1 MAEDTDL
8 LPWILGGLLAATV
21 AIAITVGA
29 SNGTA
34 PNGTAPNKSHAALQT
49 APLQTAALG
58 LPGAEATPRATA
70 ALSQA
75 TVALSQATVA
85 LPQAPAIAPTAAPN
99 LSAAQIQTSA
109 PPTQPTSQIWQCT
122 INGQKTFSDAPC
134 GDKSS
139 LRELG
144 PINRMDP
151 SPVFS
156 HAPPYGREAS
166 YQSEYSYPGEQADSN
181 AAEQQLAGNSY
192 PVFVGIP
199 IHEHRRPEH
208 AHRPHEHNRGPQ
220 PRRN

>member
-1 MAEDTDL
+1 
-8 LPWILGGLLAATV
+8 
-21 AIAITVGA
+21 
-29 SNGTA
+29 
-34 PNGTAPNKSHAALQT
+34 LQ
-49 APLQTAALG
+49 PLQAAKMNTANWKSLA
-58 LPGAEATPRATA
+58 
-70 ALSQA
+70 
-75 TVALSQATVA
+75 
-85 LPQAPAIAPTAAPN
+85 
-99 LSAAQIQTSA
+99 SAAQIQTAA

-139 LRELG
+139 VRELG

-151 SPVFS
+151 SPVLS
-156 HAPPYGREAS
+156 HAPSYGRDAN
-166 YQSEYSYPGEQADSN
+166 YQPEYSYPGEQADSN

-199 IHEHRRPEH
+199 IHERRRPEH

>member
-8 LPWILGGLLAATV
+8 LPWILGGLSAATV

-29 SNGTA
+29 SNGT
-34 PNGTAPNKSHAALQT
+34 TPNKSHAAT
-49 APLQTAALG
+49 STAALS
-58 LPGAEATPRATA
+58 LPGAEAIPQATA
-70 ALSQA
+70 ALSE
-75 TVALSQATVA
+75 
-85 LPQAPAIAPTAAPN
+85 APAIAPVRAPNLAGAPN
-99 LSAAQIQTSA
+99 LSAAQIQTAA

-139 LRELG
+139 RRELG

-156 HAPPYGREAS
+156 HAPPYGREAN
-166 YQSEYSYPGEQADSN
+166 YQPEYSYPGEQADSN
-181 AAEQQLAGNSY
+181 AAEQPLAGNSY

-199 IHEHRRPEH
+199 IHERRRPEH

>member
-8 LPWILGGLLAATV
+8 LPWILGGLSAATV

-34 PNGTAPNKSHAALQT
+34 PNGTAPNKSHAA
-49 APLQTAALG
+49 PQTAALS
-58 LPGAEATPRATA
+58 LPGAEAIP
-70 ALSQA
+70 QA
-75 TVALSQATVA
+75 TTALSQATVA
-85 LPQAPAIAPTAAPN
+85 LPQAPAIASTRVPI
-99 LSAAQIQTSA
+99 LSAAQTQTA
-109 PPTQPTSQIWQCT
+109 VPPAQPTSQIWQCT

-156 HAPPYGREAS
+156 HAPSYGREAS
-166 YQSEYSYPGEQADSN
+166 YQPEYSYPGEQSDSN
-181 AAEQQLAGNSY
+181 TADQPLAGNSY

-199 IHEHRRPEH
+199 IHERRRPEH